1 MALGFPKA
9 TMTPLAAGGVP
20 PYGEDMNGILSM
32 LSIAA
37 RASEAGLLRPF
48 SADFANAIG
57 GYPRGATVAHPSAQ
71 GRFLICVMDGNT
83 NDPGNSI
90 TGWVDPLAGFLPV
103 SNPAVQGTLTT
114 GYINAPN
121 NGGQTLNLSYG
132 PGLGMHAAFQSDGRL
147 VIYNGSQPFFILSP
161 DTLVF
166 NGQQFVTASDLAAER
181 GRAQAAEAS
190 LLPATNPAVQGT
202 LTVGAV
208 NAPGNGGQ
216 TMNLSYGPGLACRVA
231 LQNDGNLVLYNG
243 DRPFLTASP
252 TVLAFNGQPVVT
264 VSALSAETARAQAAE
279 SALLPVSNPAV
290 QGTLTT
296 GYINAPDN
304 GNTTL
309 NVAYGPGLGSRAA
322 FQSDGN
328 LVLYNGGQP
337 FLTASPKALTFNGQD
352 VVTSGGQGPK
362 KTYNFDVQASHGQQ
376 IDFPEPFSGDAVSVV
391 PVAQDTGNNRIHIA
405 AWFQKNRNGFQIS
418 INVWTGSTWANE
430 TAQVPV
436 TISVTGPA

>member
-1 MALGFPKA
+1 MGFPKA
-9 TMTPLAAGGVP
+9 TMTPLAAGGRP
-20 PYGEDMNGILSM
+20 PYGEDMNGILAM

-83 NDPGNSI
+83 NDPGNSM

-121 NGGQTLNLSYG
+121 
-132 PGLGMHAAFQSDGRL
+132 
-147 VIYNGSQPFFILSP
+147 
-161 DTLVF
+161 
-166 NGQQFVTASDLAAER
+166 
-181 GRAQAAEAS
+181 
-190 LLPATNPAVQGT
+190 
-202 LTVGAV
+202 
-208 NAPGNGGQ
+208 NGGQ

-243 DRPFLTASP
+243 DRPFLTVSP

-296 GYINAPDN
+296 GYINAPNN
-304 GNTTL
+304 GGQTMNL
-309 NVAYGPGLGSRAA
+309 SYGPGLACRVALQNDGNLVLYNGDRPFLTVSPTVLAFNGQPVVTVSALSAETARAQA
-322 FQSDGN
+322 AESALLPVSNPAVQGTLTTGYINAPNNGGQTMNLSYGPGLACRVALQNDGN

-352 VVTSGGQGPK
+352 VVTSGSQGPK

>member
-1 MALGFPKA
+1 
-9 TMTPLAAGGVP
+9 
-20 PYGEDMNGILSM
+20 
-32 LSIAA
+32 
-37 RASEAGLLRPF
+37 
-48 SADFANAIG
+48 
-57 GYPRGATVAHPSAQ
+57 
-71 GRFLICVMDGNT
+71 
-83 NDPGNSI
+83 
-90 TGWVDPLAGFLPV
+90 
-103 SNPAVQGTLTT
+103 PAVQGTLTV
-114 GYINAPN
+114 GAVNAPG
-121 NGGQTLNLSYG
+121 NGGQTMNLSYG

-161 DTLVF
+161 DTLIF

-190 LLPATNPAVQGT
+190 LLPAT
-202 LTVGAV
+202 
-208 NAPGNGGQ
+208 
-216 TMNLSYGPGLACRVA
+216 
-231 LQNDGNLVLYNG
+231 
-243 DRPFLTASP
+243 
-252 TVLAFNGQPVVT
+252 
-264 VSALSAETARAQAAE
+264 
-279 SALLPVSNPAV
+279 NPAV

-376 IDFPEPFSGDAVSVV
+376 IDFPEPFSGDDVSVV